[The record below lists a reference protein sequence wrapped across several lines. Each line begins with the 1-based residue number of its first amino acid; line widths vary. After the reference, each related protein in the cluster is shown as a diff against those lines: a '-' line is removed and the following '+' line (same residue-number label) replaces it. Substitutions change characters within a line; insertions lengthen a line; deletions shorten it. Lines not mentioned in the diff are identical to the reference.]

1 MYDVIIVGCGITG
14 AAAAF
19 TLSRYKL
26 SVLVLEK
33 ENDIAMGASRANSAI
48 IHAGYDPEP
57 GTLMARLNVRGCEMA
72 AELCAQLD
80 VPYKNCGS
88 LVLAFDDND
97 VKSIRALYE
106 RGVQNG
112 VKRLELIDS
121 RRLRELEPCVSD
133 KAVAALYAPTSG
145 IVNPWEYALAMAEVA
160 ALNGV
165 EFLLSHPVTSI
176 TGQLGGFTV
185 TSCGEQFNARY
196 VVNAAGVDSAAVHEM
211 VAEKAFTIK
220 PSRGDYFLL
229 DKSEGSRA
237 KHTLFQCPG
246 PAGKGVLVSPT
257 VHGNLLAGPNAVSCL
272 DAHRVNTTA
281 EGLAFVKTHAL
292 KSVPG
297 INFRD
302 TIRSFAGMRANS
314 DRNDFIIGFP
324 VPGFLDLAGIKSP
337 GLTCAPATGEYAAG
351 LLEQHGL
358 ELVKK
363 DSPVTAR
370 RKIRFKELSIPEKQR
385 LISENPL
392 YGRVICRC
400 ETITEGEI
408 VEACHS
414 PIPPVSVDGIKR
426 RAGTGMGRC
435 QGGFCGPRVL
445 EILCRERGI
454 SPLEALKDGEGSVI
468 LFNET
473 KAGGRA

>member
-14 AAAAF
+14 AATAF
-19 TLSRYKL
+19 ALSKYKL

-33 ENDIAMGASRANSAI
+33 ENDIAMGATRANSAI

-57 GTLMARLNVRGCEMA
+57 GTLMARLNVKGCEMA
-72 AELCAQLD
+72 AELCKKLD

-97 VKSIRALYE
+97 VKTLSILYE
-106 RGVQNG
+106 RGIQNG
-112 VKRLELIDS
+112 VKRLEIIDS
-121 RRLRELEPCVSD
+121 RRLKELEPNVSD

-165 EFLLSHPVTSI
+165 RFLLSHPVTSI
-176 TGQLGGFTV
+176 SGSEGGFSV
-185 TSCGEQFNARY
+185 CCGGEKFESRY
-196 VVNAAGVDSAAVHEM
+196 VINAAGVDSALVHEM
-211 VAEKAFTIK
+211 VAEKAFAIT

-237 KHTLFQCPG
+237 RHTLFQCPG

-257 VHGNLLAGPNAVSCL
+257 VHGNLLAGPNAVPCK
-272 DAHRVNTTA
+272 DGHRVNTTA
-281 EGLAFVKTHAL
+281 DGLAFVKQNAL
-292 KSVPG
+292 KSVPSV
-297 INFRD
+297 NFRD

-314 DRNDFIIGFP
+314 DQKDFIIGFP
-324 VPGFLDLAGIKSP
+324 APGFLDLAGIKSP
-337 GLTCAPATGEYAAG
+337 GLSCAPATGEYAAE
-351 LLEQHGL
+351 LLEASGL
-358 ELVKK
+358 ELVRKEA
-363 DSPVTAR
+363 PVTTR
-370 RKIRFKELSIPEKQR
+370 NKIRFKELSVEEKKR
-385 LISENPL
+385 LIAGNPL

-454 SPLEALKDGEGSVI
+454 SPLDALKDGEGSII

>member
-14 AAAAF
+14 AATAF
-19 TLSRYKL
+19 ALSKYKL

-33 ENDIAMGASRANSAI
+33 ENDIAMGATRANSAI

-57 GTLMARLNVRGCEMA
+57 GTLMARLNVKGCEMA
-72 AELCAQLD
+72 AELCEKLD

-88 LVLAFDDND
+88 LVLAFDEND
-97 VKSIRALYE
+97 VKTLRVLYE
-106 RGVQNG
+106 RGLQNG
-112 VKRLELIDS
+112 VKRLELID
-121 RRLRELEPCVSD
+121 RYRLKELEPNVSD
-133 KAVAALYAPTSG
+133 QAVAALYAPTSG

-165 EFLLSHPVTSI
+165 KFLLSHPVTSI
-176 TGQLGGFTV
+176 SKQEDGFTV
-185 TSCGEQFNARY
+185 SCGSEQFKSRY
-196 VVNAAGVDSAAVHEM
+196 VINAAGVDSAAVHEM
-211 VAEKAFTIK
+211 VAEKAFTIT

-257 VHGNLLAGPNAVSCL
+257 VHGNLLAGPNAVACK
-272 DAHRVNTTA
+272 DGHRVNTTA
-281 EGLAFVKTHAL
+281 DGLAFVKQHAL
-292 KSVPG
+292 KSVPSV
-297 INFRD
+297 NFRD

-314 DRNDFIIGFP
+314 DRKDFIIGFP

-337 GLTCAPATGEYAAG
+337 GLTCAPATGEYAAE
-351 LLEQHGL
+351 LLEANGL

-363 DSPVTAR
+363 DAPVTTR
-370 RKIRFKELSIPEKQR
+370 KKIRFKNLSVEEKQR
-385 LISENPL
+385 ITAENPL

-454 SPLEALKDGEGSVI
+454 SPLDALKDGEGSFI
-468 LFNET
+468 LFSET
-473 KAGGRA
+473 KSGGRA

>member
-1 MYDVIIVGCGITG
+1 MYDVIIVGCGVTG
-14 AAAAF
+14 AATAF
-19 TLSRYKL
+19 TLSRYRL

-33 ENDIAMGASRANSAI
+33 ENDIAMGATRANSAI

-57 GTLMARLNVRGCEMA
+57 GTLMARLNVKGCEMA
-72 AELCAQLD
+72 QELCGRLD

-88 LVLAFDDND
+88 LVLAFDEKDIETLH
-97 VKSIRALYE
+97 VLYE
-106 RGVQNG
+106 RGVKNG
-112 VKRLELIDS
+112 VKQLEIIS
-121 RRLRELEPCVSD
+121 GARLREIEPNVSQS
-133 KAVAALYAPTSG
+133 AAAALYAPTSG

-165 EFLLSHPVTSI
+165 RFLLSHPVTSI
-176 TGQLGGFTV
+176 SKHDGCFTV
-185 TSCGEQFNARY
+185 SCGSEQFDARY
-196 VVNAAGVDSAAVHEM
+196 VINAAGVDSAVVHEM
-211 VAEKAFTIK
+211 VAEKAFAIT

-237 KHTLFQCPG
+237 MHTLFQCPG

-257 VHGNLLAGPNAVSCL
+257 VHGNLLVGPNAVSCS

-281 EGLAFVKTHAL
+281 DGLAFVKQHAL
-292 KSVPG
+292 KSVPSV
-297 INFRD
+297 NFRD

-314 DRNDFIIGFP
+314 DQNDFIIGFP
-324 VPGFLDLAGIKSP
+324 VPRFLDLAGIKSP
-337 GLTCAPATGEYAAG
+337 GLTCAPATGEYAAE
-351 LLEQHGL
+351 LLEKNGL
-358 ELVKK
+358 ELIPKE
-363 DSPVTAR
+363 SPVTSR
-370 RKIRFKELSIPEKQR
+370 RKIRFKELSIAEKQR
-385 LISENPL
+385 LIAEDPL

-400 ETITEGEI
+400 ETVTEGEI

-454 SPLEALKDGEGSVI
+454 SPLDALKDGEGSFI
-468 LFNET
+468 LFGET
-473 KAGGRA
+473 KAGGRT